1 MDKMTCNGCKHYQ
14 KTFEECSQLQGWL
27 YCSGCNR
34 KWQMSDRIG
43 CPKCAEFKC
52 AKPLWECAGAVPS
65 VQCPGF
71 VSAVEKQRQPGLFD

>member
-1 MDKMTCNGCKHYQ
+1 MTCNGCKHYQ
-14 KTFEECSQLQGWL
+14 KTFEECGQLQGWL

-43 CPKCAEFKC
+43 CPKCAEFKA

-65 VQCPGF
+65 RQCPGF